1 MMKHRDDSASLLP
14 EAAEAI
20 RIADKHL
27 AGESIE
33 RRKALALDIMDAIG
47 CHAQNLAIEAIKQVC
62 ARVNH

>member
-1 MMKHRDDSASLLP
+1 MLP

-33 RRKALALDIMDAIG
+33 RRKALALDIQETIVR
-47 CHAQNLAIEAIKQVC
+47 LAGDIAAEAISTALRTK
-62 ARVNH
+62 RY

>member
-1 MMKHRDDSASLLP
+1 MTP

-33 RRKALALDIMDAIG
+33 RRKALALDINVAIVRLAGSIAADAISK
-47 CHAQNLAIEAIKQVC
+47 AFAK
-62 ARVNH
+62 AREQQGR